1 VVEMTENEQEINL
14 PSYSKF
20 SRIAMVIVSM
30 LLIFGGPTYVPYAM
44 FKLNVNG
51 YASAG
56 VGAVLFIIGL
66 VFMLFLVKKK
76 VITE

>member
-1 VVEMTENEQEINL
+1 MTENEQEINL

-44 FKLNVNG
+44 SKLNVGG
-51 YASAG
+51 YASAI